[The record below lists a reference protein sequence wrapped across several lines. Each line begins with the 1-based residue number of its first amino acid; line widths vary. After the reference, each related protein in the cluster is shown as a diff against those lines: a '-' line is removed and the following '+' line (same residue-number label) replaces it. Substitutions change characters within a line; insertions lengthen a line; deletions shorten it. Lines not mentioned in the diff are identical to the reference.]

1 MPNRLAKEQSPYLLQ
16 HANNPVDWYP
26 WGQEAFEAARAAGKP
41 IFLSIGYATCHWCHV
56 MERES
61 FENEG
66 VARVLNDLFVSIKV
80 DREERPDV
88 DRVYM
93 TFVQATTGSGGW
105 PMSVWLTPD
114 LQPFYGGT
122 YYPPASQYGRPGF
135 VDVLK
140 EISRAWRED
149 RLQVV
154 KSAAEIVDRLAVLAA
169 GASESSE
176 ADRRLPGE
184 AALTKTLQQFQQSFD
199 PRRGGFGDAPK
210 FPRPSELLF
219 LLREYQR
226 TGNDMAL
233 AMVAQ
238 TLRSMALGGMR
249 DHIGG
254 GFHRYSV
261 DGNWRVP
268 HFEKMLYDQAQL
280 VLAYLE
286 AAQATGDPFF
296 AQIAEDTLQ
305 YVRRDMTDAKGG
317 FYSAE
322 DADSLPPVA
331 NAAEAKPADGSAT
344 AHPHKMEGAFYVWTA
359 EEIRTQLGDN
369 DAAIFAAR
377 YGVLPNGNAPFDP
390 QQEFVNKN
398 LLYTAQSIADIA
410 RTMGKTA
417 GEVAESLLRSR
428 QILFDAR
435 ELRPRPQLDDKVL
448 TAWNGLMIAAFA
460 RAARVLGGGLLGD
473 DNADDP
479 TSPHLLNAVAA
490 ASFIRYTMWDPETRR
505 LLRRYRAGDA
515 AIEGYAE
522 DYAYLVFGVLELFQT
537 TGDPAWLAWA
547 RELQAR
553 QDELFWDAEGGG
565 WFSTTGNDP
574 SVLLRMKEDY
584 DGAEPAPTSV
594 AALNALTL
602 AHLTG
607 EPAYEERAAAA
618 IAAFGGRLEEMGRAV
633 PFMAAALSSSL
644 AAGEQIVIIGRANGA
659 DTGAMWLAANAAYRP
674 FSVITLVD
682 PLEQQALAEQ
692 MPWVAG
698 MKMIDDKATAYVCR
712 NFACA
717 APTTDPAVFLTGR
730 RSEGA
735 TAGT

>member
-1 MPNRLAKEQSPYLLQ
+1 MANRLAREQSPYLLQ

-26 WGQEAFEAARAAGKP
+26 WSQDAFTAARAAGKP

-61 FENEG
+61 FEDEG

-122 YYPPASQYGRPGF
+122 YYPPRSQYGRPGF
-135 VDVLK
+135 VDVLQ
-140 EISRAWRED
+140 EIGRAWRED

-154 KSAAEIVDRLAVLAA
+154 KSAAEIVDRLSVMARGLD
-169 GASESSE
+169 
-176 ADRRLPGE
+176 DRRTPGE
-184 AALTKTLQQFQQSFD
+184 AALTSTLQQFQQSFD
-199 PRRGGFGDAPK
+199 TRRGGFGDAPK

-219 LLREYQR
+219 LLREHQR
-226 TGNDMAL
+226 GGNDPAL
-233 AMVAQ
+233 AMVLQ
-238 TLRSMALGGMR
+238 TLRAMALGGMR

-261 DGNWRVP
+261 DGDWRVP

-305 YVRRDMTDAKGG
+305 YVRRDMTDEKGG

-322 DADSLPPVA
+322 DADSVPP
-331 NAAEAKPADGSAT
+331 EKHADPQA
-344 AHPHKMEGAFYVWTA
+344 HKMEGAFYVWTA
-359 EEIRTQLGDN
+359 DEIRRQLGD
-369 DAAIFAAR
+369 DAPIFEAR

-398 LLYTAQSIADIA
+398 LLYTATSIADIA
-410 RTMGKTA
+410 RSLGKTPIDA
-417 GEVAESLLRSR
+417 AESLLRSR

-460 RAARVLGGGLLGD
+460 RAARVLGGGLLGQ
-473 DNADDP
+473 DNAEDP
-479 TSPHLLNAVAA
+479 TAPHLLNAVAA
-490 ASFIRYTMWDPETRR
+490 ASFIRHTMWDPQARR

-515 AIEGYAE
+515 AIDAYAE

-537 TGDPAWLAWA
+537 TGDPEWLAWA
-547 RELQAR
+547 RQLQAR
-553 QDELFWDAEGGG
+553 QDELFWDDAGGG
-565 WFSTTGNDP
+565 WFSTTGADP

-607 EPAYEERAAAA
+607 ERHYEERAQAA

-633 PFMAAALSSSL
+633 PFMALALSTSL
-644 AAGEQIVIIGRANGA
+644 AAGEQIVIIGHANA
-659 DTGAMWLAANAAYRP
+659 VDTHVMWLAANKTYRP

-682 PLEQQALAEQ
+682 PLEQPALAEQ
-692 MPWVAG
+692 MPWVAD
-698 MKMIDDKATAYVCR
+698 MKMIDDKATAFVCH
-712 NFACA
+712 NSACD
-717 APTTDPAVFLTGR
+717 APSTDPAIFASR
-730 RSEGA
+730 RDSQGAEADLSRRSSEGA
-735 TAGT
+735 EAEG